1 MISTRLY
8 NPSPSTNRLDS
19 GSIRFGKAYTLENA
33 SQDEAAKYMHML
45 MKEQP
50 ICCASS
56 FSTIETRQNE
66 RGKHMIVTDEAGIP
80 HHAVLDHLSF
90 RTEKLPM
97 RETSGADIRHADIS
111 KLFLDLPEAD
121 LNDLVCTLA
130 EAIPAVKVE
139 LASDQRAMLGWKKIT
154 TIDPYDQMTVPPMT
168 QLEAVFEK
176 MAEGPRTTLCRKIR
190 DWSQYQTKE
199 KKNTPVM
206 ESLMEMIQKHD
217 WIKPQKEQPGDFYI
231 RPSRWDA

>member
-8 NPSPSTNRLDS
+8 NPTPSMNRLDS

-33 SQDEAAKYMHML
+33 SQDEASKYMHKL
-45 MKEQP
+45 MDEQP
-50 ICCASS
+50 ICGASS
-56 FSTIETRQNE
+56 FSTIETNQNG
-66 RGKHMIVTDEAGIP
+66 RGKFMIATDEAGIP

-90 RTEKLPM
+90 RTEKLPA

-121 LNDLVCTLA
+121 LNNLVCTLA
-130 EAIPAVKVE
+130 EAIPTVKRE
-139 LASDQRAMLGWKKIT
+139 LASDQKALLRWGKIT
-154 TIDPYDQMTVPPMT
+154 TIDPYNQMTVPPMS
-168 QLEAVFEK
+168 QLETIFEK

-199 KKNTPVM
+199 KQNPPVM
-206 ESLMEMIQKHD
+206 
-217 WIKPQKEQPGDFYI
+217 
-231 RPSRWDA
+231 